1 MDIAGCDSPRAG
13 TLKQMS
19 CDLMCP
25 CTHLLSNEYKRR
37 HEWSKCLSQET
48 FEVLGNLKD
57 FGKSYD
63 SFAIRVGLFWYLGTP
78 SLVQLLQYY
87 WLLKPTGKKKK
98 RERKRHNWV
107 WWSNKTWGLSLAIW
121 WAHLLQDS
129 WLLPVVPGQ
138 FGGVRDQELGLPPSC
153 CGCRNL
159 VPLALAALAGAAS
172 PRWWVSSCCRC
183 QGHWCCRRLWRWWII
198 NPVNG
203 IRSAWFQSFQN
214 RILWDVL
221 F

>member
-1 MDIAGCDSPRAG
+1 MGCDSPQAS

-19 CDLMCP
+19 CDLMCS

-78 SLVQLLQYY
+78 SLVQLLQCY

-98 RERKRHNWV
+98 KG
-107 WWSNKTWGLSLAIW
+107 KKKA
-121 WAHLLQDS
+121 
-129 WLLPVVPGQ
+129 
-138 FGGVRDQELGLPPSC
+138 
-153 CGCRNL
+153 
-159 VPLALAALAGAAS
+159 
-172 PRWWVSSCCRC
+172 
-183 QGHWCCRRLWRWWII
+183 
-198 NPVNG
+198 
-203 IRSAWFQSFQN
+203 
-214 RILWDVL
+214 
-221 F
+221 